1 MTRAEY
7 LFVIVWIINF
17 IISVLYY
24 LWGALFYVP
33 ARERQDKNEEE
44 YLHDNRRT
52 YLIRV
57 IVMVLCPIVGPL
69 FFLVSHLIY
78 MTIFRQEVDLDD
90 VIFSKERVKTNVKAD
105 EERERNLVPIEEA
118 LAVSD
123 KKNLRMLMLNVIRG
137 DLQDS
142 LESISLALNSEDSET
157 SHYAA
162 SVLRDE
168 LNDFRVTVQKIY
180 TDMKEEEPDQT
191 DSEEMLIDYMNRI
204 LCQKVFTEI
213 EQAKFVMMMEE
224 AAESLYQKNASRLLP
239 QRYEAVC
246 LRLLEQK
253 QFDKVSIWCERL
265 VTSRGLATLMRS
277 SPRPWRS
284 CACGRQA
291 WRVQP
296 ERQRPQPS
304 ACVPQRL
311 SEPSPERPQP
321 ELAPRRRQEL
331 RQP

>member
-1 MTRAEY
+1 MTRAEW

-33 ARERQDKNEEE
+33 ARERQDKDEAE

-57 IVMVLCPIVGPL
+57 IVMVLCPIIGPL
-69 FFLVSHLIY
+69 FFLISHLIY
-78 MTIFRQEVDLDD
+78 MTIFRQEVDLED
-90 VIFSKERVKTNVKAD
+90 VIFSKERVKTNAKAD
-105 EERERNLVPIEEA
+105 EERERNLVPLEEA

-168 LNDFRVTVQKIY
+168 LNDFRVKVQKIY
-180 TDMKEEEPDQT
+180 TEIKEEKPEQT

-213 EQAKFVMMMEE
+213 EQAKFVNIMVE
-224 AAESLYQKNASRLLP
+224 ATESIYQKNAPRMLP

-246 LRLLEQK
+246 LRLIEQK
-253 QFDKVSIWCERL
+253 QFEQADLWCERL
-265 VTSRGLATLMRS
+265 AKQFPDELVAYTCRLKLYFEENDRDHFFLVMDQLKKSDIIIDNETLELI
-277 SPRPWRS
+277 
-284 CACGRQA
+284 
-291 WRVQP
+291 RVF
-296 ERQRPQPS
+296 S
-304 ACVPQRL
+304 
-311 SEPSPERPQP
+311 
-321 ELAPRRRQEL
+321 
-331 RQP
+331 

>member
-1 MTRAEY
+1 MPT
-7 LFVIVWIINF
+7 
-17 IISVLYY
+17 
-24 LWGALFYVP
+24 
-33 ARERQDKNEEE
+33 RERQDKDEAE

-57 IVMVLCPIVGPL
+57 IVMVLCPIIGPL
-69 FFLVSHLIY
+69 FFLISHLIY
-78 MTIFRQEVDLDD
+78 MTIFRQEVDLED
-90 VIFSKERVKTNVKAD
+90 VIFSKERVKTNAKAD
-105 EERERNLVPIEEA
+105 EERERNLVPLEEA

-168 LNDFRVTVQKIY
+168 LNDFRVKVQKIY
-180 TDMKEEEPDQT
+180 TDIKEEKPDQT

-213 EQAKFVMMMEE
+213 EQAKFVNIMVE
-224 AAESLYQKNASRLLP
+224 AAESIYQKNASRMLP

-246 LRLLEQK
+246 LRLIEQK
-253 QFDKVSIWCERL
+253 QFERADLWCERL
-265 VTSRGLATLMRS
+265 AKQFPDELVAYTCRLKLYFKENDRDRFFLVMDQLKKSDIIIDNETLELI
-277 SPRPWRS
+277 
-284 CACGRQA
+284 
-291 WRVQP
+291 RVF
-296 ERQRPQPS
+296 S
-304 ACVPQRL
+304 
-311 SEPSPERPQP
+311 
-321 ELAPRRRQEL
+321 
-331 RQP
+331 

>member
-1 MTRAEY
+1 MTRAEW

-33 ARERQDKNEEE
+33 ARERQDKDEAE

-57 IVMVLCPIVGPL
+57 IVMVLCPIIGPL
-69 FFLVSHLIY
+69 FFLISHLIY
-78 MTIFRQEVDLDD
+78 MTIFRQEVDLED
-90 VIFSKERVKTNVKAD
+90 VIFSKERVKTNAKAD
-105 EERERNLVPIEEA
+105 EERERNLVPLEEA

-168 LNDFRVTVQKIY
+168 LNDFRVKVQKIY
-180 TDMKEEEPDQT
+180 TDINEEKPEHT

-213 EQAKFVMMMEE
+213 EQAKFVNIMVE
-224 AAESLYQKNASRLLP
+224 AAESIYQKNASRMLP

-246 LRLLEQK
+246 LRLIEQK
-253 QFDKVSIWCERL
+253 QFEQADIWCERL
-265 VTSRGLATLMRS
+265 AKQFPDELVAYTCRLKLYFKENDRDRFFLVMDQLKKSDIIIDNETLELI
-277 SPRPWRS
+277 
-284 CACGRQA
+284 
-291 WRVQP
+291 RVF
-296 ERQRPQPS
+296 S
-304 ACVPQRL
+304 
-311 SEPSPERPQP
+311 
-321 ELAPRRRQEL
+321 
-331 RQP
+331 

>member
-1 MTRAEY
+1 MTRAEW

-33 ARERQDKNEEE
+33 AREHQDKDEAE

-57 IVMVLCPIVGPL
+57 IVMVLCPIIGPL
-69 FFLVSHLIY
+69 FFLISHLIY
-78 MTIFRQEVDLDD
+78 MTIFRQEVDLED
-90 VIFSKERVKTNVKAD
+90 VIFSKERVKTNAKAD
-105 EERERNLVPIEEA
+105 EERERNLVPLEEA

-168 LNDFRVTVQKIY
+168 LNDFRVKVQKIY
-180 TDMKEEEPDQT
+180 TDIKEEKPEQT

-213 EQAKFVMMMEE
+213 EQAKFVNIMVE
-224 AAESLYQKNASRLLP
+224 AAESIYQKNASRMLP

-246 LRLLEQK
+246 LRLIEQK
-253 QFDKVSIWCERL
+253 QFERADLWCERL
-265 VTSRGLATLMRS
+265 AKQFPDELVSYTCRLKLYFKENDRDRFFLVMDQLKKSDIIIDNETLELI
-277 SPRPWRS
+277 
-284 CACGRQA
+284 
-291 WRVQP
+291 RVF
-296 ERQRPQPS
+296 S
-304 ACVPQRL
+304 
-311 SEPSPERPQP
+311 
-321 ELAPRRRQEL
+321 
-331 RQP
+331 

>member
-1 MTRAEY
+1 MTRAEW

-33 ARERQDKNEEE
+33 TRERQDKDEAE

-57 IVMVLCPIVGPL
+57 IVMVLCPIIGPL
-69 FFLVSHLIY
+69 FFLISHLIY
-78 MTIFRQEVDLDD
+78 MTIFRQEVDLED
-90 VIFSKERVKTNVKAD
+90 VIFSKERVKTNAKAD
-105 EERERNLVPIEEA
+105 EERERNLVPLEEA

-168 LNDFRVTVQKIY
+168 LNDFRVKVQKIY
-180 TDMKEEEPDQT
+180 TDINEEKPEHT

-213 EQAKFVMMMEE
+213 EQAKFVNIMVE
-224 AAESLYQKNASRLLP
+224 AAESIYQKNASRMLP

-246 LRLLEQK
+246 LRLIEQK
-253 QFDKVSIWCERL
+253 QFEQADLWCERL
-265 VTSRGLATLMRS
+265 AKQFPDELVAYTCRLKLYFKENDRDRFFLVMDQLKKSDIIIDNETLELI
-277 SPRPWRS
+277 
-284 CACGRQA
+284 
-291 WRVQP
+291 RVF
-296 ERQRPQPS
+296 S
-304 ACVPQRL
+304 
-311 SEPSPERPQP
+311 
-321 ELAPRRRQEL
+321 
-331 RQP
+331 

>member
-1 MTRAEY
+1 MTRAEW

-33 ARERQDKNEEE
+33 AKEHQDKDEAE

-57 IVMVLCPIVGPL
+57 IVMVLCPIIGPL
-69 FFLVSHLIY
+69 FFMISHLIY
-78 MTIFRQEVDLDD
+78 MTIFRQEVDLED
-90 VIFSKERVKTNVKAD
+90 VIFSKERVKTNAKAD
-105 EERERNLVPIEEA
+105 EERERNLVPLEEA

-168 LNDFRVTVQKIY
+168 LNDFRVKVQKIY
-180 TDMKEEEPDQT
+180 TDIKEEKPEQT

-213 EQAKFVMMMEE
+213 EQAKFVNIMVE
-224 AAESLYQKNASRLLP
+224 AAESIYQKNASRMLP

-246 LRLLEQK
+246 LRLIEQN
-253 QFDKVSIWCERL
+253 QFEQADLWCERL
-265 VTSRGLATLMRS
+265 AKQFPDELVAYTCRLKLYFKENDRDRFFLVMDQLKKSDIIIDNETLELI
-277 SPRPWRS
+277 
-284 CACGRQA
+284 
-291 WRVQP
+291 RVF
-296 ERQRPQPS
+296 S
-304 ACVPQRL
+304 
-311 SEPSPERPQP
+311 
-321 ELAPRRRQEL
+321 
-331 RQP
+331 

>member
-180 TDMKEEEPDQT
+180 TDIHSK
-191 DSEEMLIDYMNRI
+191 I
-204 LCQKVFTEI
+204 
-213 EQAKFVMMMEE
+213 
-224 AAESLYQKNASRLLP
+224 
-239 QRYEAVC
+239 
-246 LRLLEQK
+246 
-253 QFDKVSIWCERL
+253 QFDGKIILVGSKYDKRHDAIIDATNQVSLLKSVAKTIPCARII
-265 VTSRGLATLMRS
+265 TSAKENEGIQNLKKFIKESSKDMQLYRQDPDNGIGVKAFEIRSGGLCTL
-277 SPRPWRS
+277 
-284 CACGRQA
+284 
-291 WRVQP
+291 
-296 ERQRPQPS
+296 
-304 ACVPQRL
+304 L
-311 SEPSPERPQP
+311 
-321 ELAPRRRQEL
+321 
-331 RQP
+331 

>member
-1 MTRAEY
+1 MTRAEWM
-7 LFVIVWIINF
+7 FVIVWIINL
-17 IISVLYY
+17 IVSVLYY

-33 ARERQDKNEEE
+33 ARQQQDKDEAE

-78 MTIFRQEVDLDD
+78 MTIFRQEVDLED
-90 VIFSKERVKTNVKAD
+90 VIFSKERVKTHAKAD
-105 EERERNLVPIEEA
+105 EERERNLVPLEEA

-142 LESISLALNSEDSET
+142 LESIALALNSSESET

-168 LNDFRVTVQKIY
+168 LNDFRVNVQKIY
-180 TDMKEEEPDQT
+180 TDMKEEKEEQT
-191 DSEEMLIDYMNRI
+191 DAETMMIDYMKRI

-213 EQAKFVMMMEE
+213 EQAKFVQMMVD
-224 AAESLYQKNASRLLP
+224 AAESLYQKNAQLVTP
-239 QRYEAVC
+239 ARYEAVC
-246 LRLLEQK
+246 LRLIEQK
-253 QFDKVSIWCERL
+253 QFDQADVWCERL
-265 VTSRGLATLMRS
+265 AKQYPEELSAYTCRLKLYFIKGDKEHFFAVMDQLKKSDTIIDNETLELI
-277 SPRPWRS
+277 
-284 CACGRQA
+284 
-291 WRVQP
+291 RVF
-296 ERQRPQPS
+296 S
-304 ACVPQRL
+304 
-311 SEPSPERPQP
+311 
-321 ELAPRRRQEL
+321 
-331 RQP
+331 

>member
-1 MTRAEY
+1 MTRAEW

-33 ARERQDKNEEE
+33 ARERQDKDEAE

-57 IVMVLCPIVGPL
+57 IVMVLCPIIRPL
-69 FFLVSHLIY
+69 FFLISHLIY
-78 MTIFRQEVDLDD
+78 MTIFRQEVDLED
-90 VIFSKERVKTNVKAD
+90 VIFSKERVKTNAKAD
-105 EERERNLVPIEEA
+105 EERERNLVPLEEA

-168 LNDFRVTVQKIY
+168 LNDFRVKVQKIY
-180 TDMKEEEPDQT
+180 TDIKEEKPEQT

-213 EQAKFVMMMEE
+213 EQAKFVNIMVE
-224 AAESLYQKNASRLLP
+224 AAESIYQKNASRMLP

-246 LRLLEQK
+246 LRLIEQN
-253 QFDKVSIWCERL
+253 QFEQADLWCERL
-265 VTSRGLATLMRS
+265 AKQFPDELVAYTCRLKLYFKENDRDRFFLVMDKLKKSDIIIDNETLELI
-277 SPRPWRS
+277 
-284 CACGRQA
+284 
-291 WRVQP
+291 RVF
-296 ERQRPQPS
+296 S
-304 ACVPQRL
+304 
-311 SEPSPERPQP
+311 
-321 ELAPRRRQEL
+321 
-331 RQP
+331 

>member
-1 MTRAEY
+1 MTRAEW

-33 ARERQDKNEEE
+33 ARERQDKDEAE

-57 IVMVLCPIVGPL
+57 IVMVLCPIIGPL
-69 FFLVSHLIY
+69 FFLISHLIY
-78 MTIFRQEVDLDD
+78 MTIFRQEVDLED
-90 VIFSKERVKTNVKAD
+90 VIFSKERVKTNAKAD
-105 EERERNLVPIEEA
+105 EERERNLVPLEEA

-168 LNDFRVTVQKIY
+168 LNDFRVKVQKIY
-180 TDMKEEEPDQT
+180 TDIKEEKPEQT

-213 EQAKFVMMMEE
+213 EQAKFVNIMVE
-224 AAESLYQKNASRLLP
+224 AAESIYQKNASRMLP

-246 LRLLEQK
+246 LRLIEQK
-253 QFDKVSIWCERL
+253 QFEQADIWCERL
-265 VTSRGLATLMRS
+265 AKQFPDELVAYTCRLKLYFKENDRDRFFLVMDQLKKSDIIIDNETLELI
-277 SPRPWRS
+277 
-284 CACGRQA
+284 
-291 WRVQP
+291 RVF
-296 ERQRPQPS
+296 S
-304 ACVPQRL
+304 
-311 SEPSPERPQP
+311 
-321 ELAPRRRQEL
+321 
-331 RQP
+331 

>member
-1 MTRAEY
+1 MTRAEW

-33 ARERQDKNEEE
+33 TRERQDKDEAE

-57 IVMVLCPIVGPL
+57 IVMVLCPIIGPL
-69 FFLVSHLIY
+69 FFLISHLIY
-78 MTIFRQEVDLDD
+78 MTIFRQEVDLED
-90 VIFSKERVKTNVKAD
+90 VIFSKERVKTNAKAD
-105 EERERNLVPIEEA
+105 EERERNLVPLEEA

-168 LNDFRVTVQKIY
+168 LNDFRVKVQKIY
-180 TDMKEEEPDQT
+180 TDIKEEKPEQT

-213 EQAKFVMMMEE
+213 EQAKFVNIMVE
-224 AAESLYQKNASRLLP
+224 AAESIYQKNASRMLP

-246 LRLLEQK
+246 LRLIEQK
-253 QFDKVSIWCERL
+253 QFEQADLWCERL
-265 VTSRGLATLMRS
+265 AKQFPDELVAYTCRLKLYFKENDRDRFFLVMDQLKKSDIIIDNETLELI
-277 SPRPWRS
+277 
-284 CACGRQA
+284 
-291 WRVQP
+291 RVF
-296 ERQRPQPS
+296 S
-304 ACVPQRL
+304 
-311 SEPSPERPQP
+311 
-321 ELAPRRRQEL
+321 
-331 RQP
+331 

>member
-1 MTRAEY
+1 MTRAEW

-33 ARERQDKNEEE
+33 ARERQDKDEAE

-57 IVMVLCPIVGPL
+57 IVMVLCPIIGPL
-69 FFLVSHLIY
+69 FFLISHLIY
-78 MTIFRQEVDLDD
+78 MTIFRQEVDLED
-90 VIFSKERVKTNVKAD
+90 VIFSKERVKTNAKAD
-105 EERERNLVPIEEA
+105 EERERNLVPLEEA

-168 LNDFRVTVQKIY
+168 LNDFRVKVQKIY
-180 TDMKEEEPDQT
+180 TDIKEEKPEQT

-213 EQAKFVMMMEE
+213 EQAKFVNIMVE
-224 AAESLYQKNASRLLP
+224 AAESIYQKNASRMLP

-246 LRLLEQK
+246 LRLIEQK
-253 QFDKVSIWCERL
+253 QFERADLWCERL
-265 VTSRGLATLMRS
+265 AKQFPDELVAYTCRLKLYFKENDRDRFFLVMDQLKKSDIIIDNETLELI
-277 SPRPWRS
+277 
-284 CACGRQA
+284 
-291 WRVQP
+291 RVF
-296 ERQRPQPS
+296 S
-304 ACVPQRL
+304 
-311 SEPSPERPQP
+311 
-321 ELAPRRRQEL
+321 
-331 RQP
+331 

>member
-1 MTRAEY
+1 MTRAEW

-17 IISVLYY
+17 IMSVLYY

-33 ARERQDKNEEE
+33 AREHQDKDEAE

-57 IVMVLCPIVGPL
+57 IVMVLCPIIGPL
-69 FFLVSHLIY
+69 FFLISHLIY
-78 MTIFRQEVDLDD
+78 MTIFRQEVDLED
-90 VIFSKERVKTNVKAD
+90 VIFSKERVKTNAKAD
-105 EERERNLVPIEEA
+105 EERERNLVPLEEA

-168 LNDFRVTVQKIY
+168 LNDFRVKVQKIY
-180 TDMKEEEPDQT
+180 TDIKEEKPEQT

-213 EQAKFVMMMEE
+213 EQAKFVNIMVE
-224 AAESLYQKNASRLLP
+224 AAESIYQKNASRMLP

-246 LRLLEQK
+246 LRLIEQK
-253 QFDKVSIWCERL
+253 QFERADLWCERL
-265 VTSRGLATLMRS
+265 AKQFPDELVSYTCRLKLYFKENDRDRFFLVMDQLKKSDIIIDNETLELI
-277 SPRPWRS
+277 
-284 CACGRQA
+284 
-291 WRVQP
+291 RVF
-296 ERQRPQPS
+296 S
-304 ACVPQRL
+304 
-311 SEPSPERPQP
+311 
-321 ELAPRRRQEL
+321 
-331 RQP
+331 

>member
-1 MTRAEY
+1 MTRAEW

-33 ARERQDKNEEE
+33 AREHQDKDEAE

-57 IVMVLCPIVGPL
+57 IVMVLCPIIGPL
-69 FFLVSHLIY
+69 FFLISHLIY
-78 MTIFRQEVDLDD
+78 MTIFRQEVDLED
-90 VIFSKERVKTNVKAD
+90 VIFSKERVKTNAKAD
-105 EERERNLVPIEEA
+105 EERERNLVPLEEA

-168 LNDFRVTVQKIY
+168 LNDFRVKVQKIY
-180 TDMKEEEPDQT
+180 TDIKEEKPEQT

-213 EQAKFVMMMEE
+213 EQAKFVNIMVE
-224 AAESLYQKNASRLLP
+224 AAESIYQKNASRMLP

-246 LRLLEQK
+246 LRLIEQK
-253 QFDKVSIWCERL
+253 QFEQADIWCERL
-265 VTSRGLATLMRS
+265 AKQFPDELVSYTCRLKLYFKENDRDRFFLVMDQLKKSDIIIDNETLELI
-277 SPRPWRS
+277 
-284 CACGRQA
+284 
-291 WRVQP
+291 RVF
-296 ERQRPQPS
+296 S
-304 ACVPQRL
+304 
-311 SEPSPERPQP
+311 
-321 ELAPRRRQEL
+321 
-331 RQP
+331 